1 MKGAPKPI
9 NEKPRKA
16 QSDDDE
22 GPSDNQSKA
31 KAEESADGV
40 RKKTIKLNPVI
51 PALETAESSSDT
63 NSTGNGTMNATSET
77 SGMDAKDKQN
87 ENQAELIKQLVKNE
101 TEKMAKQQ
109 HSKEDFLKNQAKP
122 TTSDAVDSKTYSTEK
137 DKVAHRIL
145 KIKDY
150 DLEKDMSKKPK
161 VNKTK
166 EMEESGEQKQLEK
179 QTNLKKK
186 E

>member
-77 SGMDAKDKQN
+77 SGMDAKDQQN
-87 ENQAELIKQLVKNE
+87 ENQAELIK
-101 TEKMAKQQ
+101 
-109 HSKEDFLKNQAKP
+109 
-122 TTSDAVDSKTYSTEK
+122 
-137 DKVAHRIL
+137 
-145 KIKDY
+145 
-150 DLEKDMSKKPK
+150 
-161 VNKTK
+161 
-166 EMEESGEQKQLEK
+166 
-179 QTNLKKK
+179 
-186 E
+186 